1 MGIIKKNANVHPKD
15 SKGLIHKAGNKYKY
29 FLKVG
34 QCTPWVYMW
43 CTWSGVHFP
52 AAGDKVDSMGGALAG
67 EPGMN
72 DAAVGDSVKS
82 MGVKDATVADKGV
95 DCVGCA

>member
-1 MGIIKKNANVHPKD
+1 MGIIKKNTNVHPKD

-52 AAGDKVDSMGGALAG
+52 AAYIIPLALRG
-67 EPGMN
+67 RILPLI
-72 DAAVGDSVKS
+72 SVC
-82 MGVKDATVADKGV
+82 M
-95 DCVGCA
+95 

>member
-15 SKGLIHKAGNKYKY
+15 SKGLIHKAGNKSKY

-34 QCTPWVYMW
+34 QRTPWVYIW

-52 AAGDKVDSMGGALAG
+52 AA
-67 EPGMN
+67 
-72 DAAVGDSVKS
+72 VK
-82 MGVKDATVADKGV
+82 
-95 DCVGCA
+95 

>member
-52 AAGDKVDSMGGALAG
+52 AALKVRGG
-67 EPGMN
+67 E
-72 DAAVGDSVKS
+72 
-82 MGVKDATVADKGV
+82 
-95 DCVGCA
+95 DCVI